1 MRTKRQHLWK
11 SNPRC
16 FSDTSF
22 RLSYRA
28 SSDEKF
34 AVSFLNAALL
44 CPLSTAPDLGAGA
57 VSQLGRG
64 DSGSVGRRKSAL
76 DITAQHTD
84 TWCTLGTF
92 AWSRI
97 CFYVVWRVSREN
109 CSCTQPPPSS
119 HPPPPNKINP
129 SHVAKRVQMFFWT
142 RGSVWEPHRRA
153 HAHLLWRLQTQP
165 ACCIN

>member
-84 TWCTLGTF
+84 TWCTLGIF

-97 CFYVVWRVSREN
+97 CFTSFEGSLEKIAAAHN
-109 CSCTQPPPSS
+109 LPP
-119 HPPPPNKINP
+119 PPPPNKINP

-165 ACCIN
+165 ACCIH